1 MCSLDNRRCFCH
13 RIAIA
18 SGTSEMVSLGWVW
31 GFWIM
36 TLQYPSPSL
45 CGGGRV
51 PCSRFLSLLCLYI
64 LDGSWWR
71 FSVRSW
77 SWPFWGIGHGRREL
91 VLDTRFFAWFYYST
105 RIETS
110 TCRSFL
116 ILYFFAGLQA
126 MFCLRRSSGKGYPK
140 HTILGAEKIC
150 GIWHLWKTRFWN
162 INLSPSTK
170 LFLKVS

>member
-116 ILYFFAGLQA
+116 ILYFFAGLKQCFVFDVRVEKA
-126 MFCLRRSSGKGYPK
+126 IRNTQSSVPK
-140 HTILGAEKIC
+140 KSAEFGTFEKR
-150 GIWHLWKTRFWN
+150 GFET
-162 INLSPSTK
+162 
-170 LFLKVS
+170 